1 MELSLRLDTLGVVEV
16 RYLRGRERYRDW
28 PPFQLV
34 AASRQ
39 ARIQAYMSREVAEQL
54 HQQILAV
61 EAAVGLDV
69 EFEEDDD
76 DNHFEKEH
84 SNRPLDDKHFDDATE
99 RESSAST
106 FSPSLAQA
114 LDRLNELARQRLPEA
129 NPSSSAAERSELL
142 AEEGELSAEEEG
154 ALEQLQD
161 AFTQMMDVV
170 RELAEEMATDALKL
184 TGRFRCVRTNLIFT
198 QADLPD
204 ESEAP
209 EEEGAGEEEEESTT
223 ELVDEEAAEEEV
235 MEFEVELVMIL
246 QLFEE
251 GRARADDSPAVEL
264 QLDVDDFER
273 LHETLD
279 LALQREARGRRRS
292 SSHLTSERGR
302 RNRRRH

>member
-69 EFEEDDD
+69 ELEDDD
-76 DNHFEKEH
+76 DHLEKEH
-84 SNRPLDDKHFDDATE
+84 SSRSIDEKHFDDATE

-129 NPSSSAAERSELL
+129 SSSSSATDRGESL

-184 TGRFRCVRTNLIFT
+184 NGRFRCARTNIIFT
-198 QADLPD
+198 QADLP
-204 ESEAP
+204 
-209 EEEGAGEEEEESTT
+209 EEEEE
-223 ELVDEEAAEEEV
+223 EEATEEEV
-235 MEFEVELVMIL
+235 EELEAEDIEAELGEEEVVEFEVELVMIL

-251 GRARADDSPAVEL
+251 GRTRSDDPPAVEL

-279 LALQREARGRRRS
+279 MALQREERSRRRS

-302 RNRRRH
+302 RNRRRR